1 VTSTSADAPDALRLQ
16 DVARHYGRG
25 GALLKALDGVD
36 LAVPRGQLFGLIGHN
51 GAGKSTLFKL
61 ALGLVAPS
69 RGRLWVDGCEV
80 GGRDFRAARR
90 RLGYLPEN
98 LVLYDNLDGLE
109 TLRFFA
115 RLKGAPAAQ
124 CAALLEEVGLA
135 HAGRRPVREY
145 SKGMRQRLGFAQAL
159 LGEPQL
165 LLLDEPTTGLDPAA
179 IRDFYAQLDR
189 LRARGVT
196 LVISSHVLAELEQ
209 RVDALAML
217 SRGRLCA
224 QGSVA
229 ALRERSTRPLQLRLT
244 ADAAVLDALPQQLA
258 ALPGIDWQRDAARQA
273 SVACP
278 RALKMPL
285 LQRLAAQP
293 LADLAIREPTLEDL
307 YFDLRE
313 ADMPAPTLAALTAPR
328 GGSASLGAARRE
340 SA

>member
-1 VTSTSADAPDALRLQ
+1 MTSNSVEPRLALRLQ
-16 DVARHYGRG
+16 GVAKHYGRG
-25 GALLKALDGVD
+25 GVLLKALDGVD
-36 LAVPRGQLFGLIGHN
+36 LAVPRGQLLGLIGHN

-61 ALGLVAPS
+61 VLGLITPTH
-69 RGRLWVDGCEV
+69 GRLWVDGCEV
-80 GGRDFRAARR
+80 GGRNFREARR

-115 RLKGAPAAQ
+115 RLKGAPLMQ
-124 CAALLEEVGLA
+124 CEALLEEVGLA

-159 LGEPQL
+159 LGDPQL
-165 LLLDEPTTGLDPAA
+165 LLLDEPTTGLDPTA

-196 LVISSHVLAELEQ
+196 LVISSHILAELEQ

-217 SRGRLCA
+217 SGGKLCA

-229 ALRERSTRPLQLRLT
+229 ALRERSTRPLQLRLQ
-244 ADAAVLDALPQQLA
+244 ADAALLDALPAQLA
-258 ALPGIDWQRDAARQA
+258 GLTGLDWQREAAGTARI
-273 SVACP
+273 ACP
-278 RALKMPL
+278 RGLKMPL

-293 LADLAIREPTLEDL
+293 LADLSIQEPTLEDL
-307 YFDLRE
+307 YFELRE
-313 ADMPAPTLAALTAPR
+313 AA
-328 GGSASLGAARRE
+328 
-340 SA
+340 